1 MKKKVVTAFMMVALG
16 SSLVFSQA
24 VMAADTTAKTE
35 TSEDADKD
43 ATESEDKDVAE
54 DADKADEEK
63 EDLKTIG
70 EKPEEDTEGV
80 FSVKLKNL
88 TGKVITGVT
97 VKNEKDEEYPDNF
110 LKEEDKFEAD
120 EERVLWFD
128 PNAEVKADGNTE
140 EKNQDAAEKTEA
152 AGEDKTETANADE
165 KSDKKPEDENKD
177 EDEKEIPKYDIQLTF
192 EDGTTAELHTF
203 PFGDTEEAELHL
215 EDEVAYLI
223 FDSISQKKEYNTLET
238 EKALAPKPTEAPAA
252 ASQSTQSYDNSSDYD
267 YSYDYSNDSNDS
279 YDYSNDYDYSYDNSD
294 YDYDYSGSDDS
305 DYSGSDDSGSG
316 YDGSDDSG
324 SGDGG
329 SDDGGSD
336 DGGSGD
342 GGSDDGGN
350 GCLDDG
356 LLN

>member
-1 MKKKVVTAFMMVALG
+1 MKRKVVTAFLMAALG

-24 VMAADTTAKTE
+24 AMAAGTADKTE
-35 TSEDADKD
+35 NTAEAGTEDAETADATDAADKD
-43 ATESEDKDVAE
+43 AKD
-54 DADKADEEK
+54 

-70 EKPEEDTEGV
+70 EKPEGDTEGV
-80 FSVKLKNL
+80 FSAKLKNL
-88 TGKVITGVT
+88 TGKVITGFV

-110 LKEEDKFEAD
+110 LTEEDKFEAD

-238 EKALAPKPTEAPAA
+238 EQALAQTS
-252 ASQSTQSYDNSSDYD
+252 SQSTQSYDNSSDYD

>member
-1 MKKKVVTAFMMVALG
+1 MKRKVVTAFLMAALG

-24 VMAADTTAKTE
+24 AMAAGTADKTE
-35 TSEDADKD
+35 NTENTAEAGTEEETEDAETADATDAADKD
-43 ATESEDKDVAE
+43 AKD
-54 DADKADEEK
+54 

-70 EKPEEDTEGV
+70 EKPGGDTEGV
-80 FSVKLKNL
+80 FSAKLKNL
-88 TGKVITGVT
+88 TGKVITGFA

-110 LKEEDKFEAD
+110 LTEEDKFEAD

-140 EKNQDAAEKTEA
+140 EKNQDAAEKT
-152 AGEDKTETANADE
+152 
-165 KSDKKPEDENKD
+165 EDENKD

-267 YSYDYSNDSNDS
+267 YSYDNSNDSNDS
-279 YDYSNDYDYSYDNSD
+279 YDYSNDYDCSYDNSD

>member
-1 MKKKVVTAFMMVALG
+1 MKKKVVTAFMMAALG

-120 EERVLWFD
+120 EERVFWFD
-128 PNAEVKADGNTE
+128 PNAKDKADEENKDSSDDAKETTDTE
-140 EKNQDAAEKTEA
+140 ETKTEDA
-152 AGEDKTETANADE
+152 KTDEKAEGEDKDDA
-165 KSDKKPEDENKD
+165 
-177 EDEKEIPKYDIQLTF
+177 EKEIPKYNIQLTF
-192 EDGTTAELHTF
+192 EDGTTAEIHTF

-215 EDEVAYLI
+215 EGSVAYLV
-223 FDSISQKKEYNTLET
+223 FDSASQKKSINTLEN
-238 EKALAPKPTEAPAA
+238 EKALAPTPTAAPVAQPA
-252 ASQSTQSYDNSSDYD
+252 TESYDNSYD
-267 YSYDYSNDSNDS
+267 YNESYDYDNS
-279 YDYSNDYDYSYDNSD
+279 YDYDDNSYDAA
-294 YDYDYSGSDDS
+294 
-305 DYSGSDDSGSG
+305 GSDDSGS
-316 YDGSDDSG
+316 DE
-324 SGDGG
+324 GG
-329 SDDGGSD
+329 SAD
-336 DGGSGD
+336 
-342 GGSDDGGN
+342 
-350 GCLDDG
+350 GCLDNAI
-356 LLN
+356 LN

>member
-1 MKKKVVTAFMMVALG
+1 MKRKVVTAFLMAALG

-24 VMAADTTAKTE
+24 AMAAGTADKTE
-35 TSEDADKD
+35 NTAEAGTEEETEDAETADATDAADKD
-43 ATESEDKDVAE
+43 AKD
-54 DADKADEEK
+54 

-70 EKPEEDTEGV
+70 EKPEGDTEGV
-80 FSVKLKNL
+80 FSSKLKNL
-88 TGKVITGVT
+88 TGKVITGFT

-110 LKEEDKFEAD
+110 LTEEDKFEAD

-140 EKNQDAAEKTEA
+140 EKNQDAAEKT
-152 AGEDKTETANADE
+152 
-165 KSDKKPEDENKD
+165 EDENKD

-267 YSYDYSNDSNDS
+267 YSYDS

>member
-1 MKKKVVTAFMMVALG
+1 MKKKVVTAFMMAALG

-43 ATESEDKDVAE
+43 STESEDKDVAE

-128 PNAEVKADGNTE
+128 PSAKDKADE
-140 EKNQDAAEKTEA
+140 EKPRILQMIQKRPQILKKQKQKMPKQMKKQKAKIRMMLRR
-152 AGEDKTETANADE
+152 
-165 KSDKKPEDENKD
+165 KSRN
-177 EDEKEIPKYDIQLTF
+177 ITF
-192 EDGTTAELHTF
+192 
-203 PFGDTEEAELHL
+203 
-215 EDEVAYLI
+215 
-223 FDSISQKKEYNTLET
+223 S
-238 EKALAPKPTEAPAA
+238 
-252 ASQSTQSYDNSSDYD
+252 
-267 YSYDYSNDSNDS
+267 
-279 YDYSNDYDYSYDNSD
+279 
-294 YDYDYSGSDDS
+294 
-305 DYSGSDDSGSG
+305 
-316 YDGSDDSG
+316 
-324 SGDGG
+324 
-329 SDDGGSD
+329 
-336 DGGSGD
+336 
-342 GGSDDGGN
+342 
-350 GCLDDG
+350 
-356 LLN
+356 

>member
-1 MKKKVVTAFMMVALG
+1 MKKKVVTAFMMAALG

-110 LKEEDKFEAD
+110 LKEDKFEAD

-128 PNAEVKADGNTE
+128 PNAKDKADEENKDSSDDAKETTDTE
-140 EKNQDAAEKTEA
+140 ETKTEDA
-152 AGEDKTETANADE
+152 KTDEKAEGEDKDDA
-165 KSDKKPEDENKD
+165 
-177 EDEKEIPKYDIQLTF
+177 EKEIPKYNIQLTF
-192 EDGTTAELHTF
+192 EDGITAEIHTF
-203 PFGDTEEAELHL
+203 PFGDTEEAELVSGA
-215 EDEVAYLI
+215 EVQAFCYYQTSLL
-223 FDSISQKKEYNTLET
+223 FVPFPGS
-238 EKALAPKPTEAPAA
+238 KAC
-252 ASQSTQSYDNSSDYD
+252 DH
-267 YSYDYSNDSNDS
+267 
-279 YDYSNDYDYSYDNSD
+279 
-294 YDYDYSGSDDS
+294 
-305 DYSGSDDSGSG
+305 
-316 YDGSDDSG
+316 
-324 SGDGG
+324 
-329 SDDGGSD
+329 
-336 DGGSGD
+336 
-342 GGSDDGGN
+342 
-350 GCLDDG
+350 G
-356 LLN
+356 LFS